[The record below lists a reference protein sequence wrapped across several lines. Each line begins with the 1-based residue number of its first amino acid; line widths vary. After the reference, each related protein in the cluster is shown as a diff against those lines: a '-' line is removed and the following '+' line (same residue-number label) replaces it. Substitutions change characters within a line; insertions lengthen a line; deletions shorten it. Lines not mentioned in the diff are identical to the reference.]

1 MHLRTV
7 LLRRWLHQSRRGC
20 WVRKETGYQPITALL
35 ARTSQEVAQFRFAV
49 QEREVAAMR
58 CAFCALSATMFFSS
72 PIQRKEVKNIEMHL
86 ENKHWRISKTLISE
100 QEGCTRLDIT
110 QPALREGV
118 SMFTMQTKEH
128 LLFLAWDLFIGNV
141 PHQPSQEDDGRIRE
155 AEKNATFP
163 PESRCRTERMVLFSS
178 SIKMKKWINL
188 WKKDV
193 HGK

>member
-1 MHLRTV
+1 
-7 LLRRWLHQSRRGC
+7 
-20 WVRKETGYQPITALL
+20 
-35 ARTSQEVAQFRFAV
+35 
-49 QEREVAAMR
+49 
-58 CAFCALSATMFFSS
+58 
-72 PIQRKEVKNIEMHL
+72 
-86 ENKHWRISKTLISE
+86 
-100 QEGCTRLDIT
+100 
-110 QPALREGV
+110 
-118 SMFTMQTKEH
+118 MFTMQTKEH